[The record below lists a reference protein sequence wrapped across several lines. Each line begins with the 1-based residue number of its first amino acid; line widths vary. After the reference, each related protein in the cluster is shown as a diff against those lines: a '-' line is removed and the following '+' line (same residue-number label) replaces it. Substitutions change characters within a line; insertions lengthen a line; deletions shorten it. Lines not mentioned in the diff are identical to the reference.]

1 METLIYYLSAIPD
14 VIWAAIIASFLTF
27 TGVLLTNRHFYR
39 QQQAQLDHEK
49 EQKEKDRKFAL
60 RQSVYLSAA
69 EELTLAQQ
77 HLVNLSN
84 IDLVKTGPSDYLTS
98 FFVAATKAS
107 LVASDKTAKAINELL
122 AAYGVV
128 FFELLAKTLP
138 IQGVRT
144 EHDIQNTA
152 YGQYQ
157 AEVSRILVSM
167 TQFNEEAKVDSI
179 VWDAL
184 NRNLEFNQEQARI
197 AADKRSNAGDK
208 LNALKIE
215 FAKEAFSKSKRVA
228 ELAVPALVAI
238 RSELDIPSDLAA
250 YHSEVEKRFAQME
263 ETFDK
268 FLEEVGGETA

>member
-107 LVASDKTAKAINELL
+107 LVAS
-122 AAYGVV
+122 
-128 FFELLAKTLP
+128 
-138 IQGVRT
+138 
-144 EHDIQNTA
+144 
-152 YGQYQ
+152 
-157 AEVSRILVSM
+157 
-167 TQFNEEAKVDSI
+167 
-179 VWDAL
+179 
-184 NRNLEFNQEQARI
+184 
-197 AADKRSNAGDK
+197 
-208 LNALKIE
+208 
-215 FAKEAFSKSKRVA
+215 VA
-228 ELAVPALVAI
+228 
-238 RSELDIPSDLAA
+238 
-250 YHSEVEKRFAQME
+250 
-263 ETFDK
+263 
-268 FLEEVGGETA
+268 